1 MQRALL
7 GLPLGIALS
16 ALPDRCHYPHTT
28 NEEIKAR
35 EDKLITKGERLSGF
49 NLPSS

>member
-16 ALPDRCHYPHTT
+16 ALQDRCHCLHTT

-35 EDKLITKGERLSGF
+35 EDQLITKGEW
-49 NLPSS
+49 